1 MAVNADLSSAAVHSG
16 SPTLL
21 TSEVAAARL
30 GLKPGTLAAWR
41 SEKRGPKYFKI
52 GRACLYAPADL
63 DAWIQKQAVE
73 TGEAA

>member
-1 MAVNADLSSAAVHSG
+1 MTATAELPAAVGHDSG
-16 SPTLL
+16 VPLVP
-21 TSEVAAARL
+21 SEVAAARL

-63 DAWIQKQAVE
+63 EAWIQKQAVE